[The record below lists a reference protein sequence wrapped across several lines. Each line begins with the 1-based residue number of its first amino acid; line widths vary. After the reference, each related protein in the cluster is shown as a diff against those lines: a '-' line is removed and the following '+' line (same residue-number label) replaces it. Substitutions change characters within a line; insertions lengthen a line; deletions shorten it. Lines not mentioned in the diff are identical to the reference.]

1 VYAWCPDGIR
11 KILGLGPE
19 CPYIYINIY
28 IYIYIYIYICN
39 HNCIR
44 KRTKLQPFHGGK
56 KTAGGAR
63 PLQVGGRRK

>member
-1 VYAWCPDGIR
+1 MALCVCMVSGWHKKNIGSWAR
-11 KILGLGPE
+11 MS
-19 CPYIYINIY
+19 IY

-44 KRTKLQPFHGGK
+44 KRTKLQPIHGGK